1 MITAGRVTI
10 EDEVVTELG
19 TKVVPGE
26 QEVHVDGERVKVA
39 ARKYFLL
46 NKPAGVLCT
55 NRDPHGRPRAVDMVE
70 AGDTRL
76 FTVGR
81 LDEHS
86 RGLLIVTNDGD
97 LTQKLAHP
105 SNRVIRKY
113 RLQVAGVPKAET
125 LRQLRQGLHFEEG
138 LFRLNTAKR
147 LKTHGSSATVEVE
160 LAQGRNREIRRL
172 FARVGHKV
180 MQLERV
186 QFGPLKLGD
195 LAPGKFRPLT
205 RDEVKA
211 LQNLKPEDADRAPR
225 GAGAVGEGE
234 ATGQPEAQGLRQGR
248 RDRPRSCGLWPAGR
262 EGPRQRPAGR
272 RQAQRPGAAVIP
284 SATTADL
291 PHADAVQTTAT
302 VESQQRI
309 ARNTFRLSLTC
320 PTIAARIEPGQFSC
334 CVSRAVTTRCWGA
347 RSRCTT
353 WGKTAC
359 RSRSATWSIGK
370 MTRLMAELSAGD
382 AVEIW
387 GPLGHGFPSRPR
399 WSRRNRPGRR

>member
-1 MITAGRVTI
+1 MTASPRPADPRAGAPSASTEGGGTGEPAPVVPAPPTPGRPKPEEEGVRLQRFLAAAGFGARRECEELITAGRVTI
-10 EDEVVTELG
+10 GDAVVTELG

-26 QEVHVDGERVKVA
+26 QEVRVDGEKVKVA
-39 ARKYFLL
+39 PRKYYLL

-55 NRDPHGRPRAVDMVE
+55 NRDPHGRPRAVDLVE

-86 RGLLIVTNDGD
+86 RGLLIVTNDGE

-113 RLQVAGVPKAET
+113 RLQVAGVPKPET

-138 LFRLNTAKR
+138 LFRLNTAKK

-205 RDEVKA
+205 REEVKA

-225 GAGAVGEGE
+225 ALGRGSKAKRPGNQPPKGFGGGGKGRGRGGYGPPDKKGHGNNLRGGARPSG
-234 ATGQPEAQGLRQGR
+234 RGR
-248 RDRPRSCGLWPAGR
+248 R
-262 EGPRQRPAGR
+262 
-272 RQAQRPGAAVIP
+272 
-284 SATTADL
+284 
-291 PHADAVQTTAT
+291 
-302 VESQQRI
+302 
-309 ARNTFRLSLTC
+309 
-320 PTIAARIEPGQFSC
+320 
-334 CVSRAVTTRCWGA
+334 
-347 RSRCTT
+347 
-353 WGKTAC
+353 
-359 RSRSATWSIGK
+359 
-370 MTRLMAELSAGD
+370 
-382 AVEIW
+382 
-387 GPLGHGFPSRPR
+387 
-399 WSRRNRPGRR
+399 

>member
-1 MITAGRVTI
+1 MTASSRPADPRAGGPSGPSSSGGSVPPPVVPAPPTPGPPKEEDAIRLQRFLAAAGFGARRECEELITAGRVTI

-26 QEVHVDGERVKVA
+26 QEVRVDGERVKVA
-39 ARKYFLL
+39 ARKYYLL

-55 NRDPHGRPRAVDMVE
+55 NRDPHGRPRAVDLVE

-86 RGLLIVTNDGD
+86 RGLLIVTNDGA

-113 RLQVAGVPKAET
+113 RLQVAGVPKPET
-125 LRQLRQGLHFEEG
+125 LRELRKGLHFEEG

-147 LKTHGSSATVEVE
+147 IKTHGSSATVEVE

-195 LAPGKFRPLT
+195 LAPGKFRQLT
-205 RDEVKA
+205 REEVKA
-211 LQNLKPEDADRAPR
+211 LQNLKPEDADKAPHAIGRSARAKRPGNQPPKGFGGKGR
-225 GAGAVGEGE
+225 GGFGGKKGGYGPPDKKGHRGGMGGGARPSG
-234 ATGQPEAQGLRQGR
+234 RGR
-248 RDRPRSCGLWPAGR
+248 R
-262 EGPRQRPAGR
+262 
-272 RQAQRPGAAVIP
+272 
-284 SATTADL
+284 
-291 PHADAVQTTAT
+291 
-302 VESQQRI
+302 
-309 ARNTFRLSLTC
+309 
-320 PTIAARIEPGQFSC
+320 
-334 CVSRAVTTRCWGA
+334 
-347 RSRCTT
+347 
-353 WGKTAC
+353 
-359 RSRSATWSIGK
+359 
-370 MTRLMAELSAGD
+370 
-382 AVEIW
+382 
-387 GPLGHGFPSRPR
+387 
-399 WSRRNRPGRR
+399 